1 MGERELIDAD
11 GGSSGSSSGPKD
23 GEEEVVKGALGV
35 WEQMWSAELLGAVGV
50 PPVPSSSSPSGVPTL
65 TPTAVVGNGG
75 NGLLALFGSGQ
86 ERRAEMWSIAT
97 GVLWGLARM
106 SRGALVRFFHPI
118 HFFLFPF
125 DASNF
130 LS

>member
-50 PPVPSSSSPSGVPTL
+50 PPVPSSSSS
-65 TPTAVVGNGG
+65 TAMVGNAGVGG
-75 NGLLALFGSGQ
+75 FVALFGSGQ